1 MNAMF
6 ENKALPILFEDD
18 DFIAIHKPPGILV
31 HRTKI
36 SEDTQFVLQLLR
48 QQIKQRIYPI
58 HRLDRGTSGV
68 LLFGKHKKAASLMGA
83 VFMNKE
89 IQKQYIAI
97 IRGYVEKKSTINY
110 ALAKEPHLPKKEAI
124 THYQRLQQTELPVA
138 ISRYP
143 SSRYSLVKVTLETG
157 RRHQIRRHFSHLR
170 HPIIG
175 DKRHGDVKHNS
186 YWRDHFGI
194 SRMLL
199 HAQSLHFLH
208 PISEKPLLITAAIDA
223 SFQAALDLL
232 KFDIYK

>member
-6 ENKALPILFEDD
+6 EEKPFPILFEDA

-68 LLFGKHKKAASLMGA
+68 LIFGKNKQAASLMGPI
-83 VFMNKE
+83 FINRE

-97 IRGYVEKKSTINY
+97 IRGYVEASGTINY

-124 THYQRLQQTELPVA
+124 THYQSVQQTELQVA

-143 SSRYSLVKVTLETG
+143 SARYSFVQVTLETG

-170 HPIIG
+170 HPVIG
-175 DKRHGDVKHNS
+175 DKRYGDVKHNS
-186 YWRDHFGI
+186 YWRDNFGI

-208 PISEKPLLITAAIDA
+208 PITEKPLLIIAPIDA
-223 SFQAALDLL
+223 SFQAAMDLL
-232 KFDIYK
+232 GFEDK